1 MATSWRE
8 EGVRGVRVR
17 LGCSGRVGR
26 IPEWDR
32 FSSLRGRPAG
42 PDSAVYGPLPPVRT
56 FGATGPP
63 HPSEQCG
70 FRPCDIERNAK
81 VAQSACPTP
90 DSPTPATYVVQVEQH
105 RTRPPQRRQ
114 PPQAAP
120 PAPPAPGGS
129 AVYRVR
135 VRSVPP
141 VVLALRR
148 FPNPRLTGIG
158 AGLFA
163 ALTMFVLACV
173 DRLLFDSSELVY
185 GLLFLPVSA
194 LTALWVRPA
203 DLVTA
208 PISVPIAFAV
218 GVFPISG
225 GSEGFGG
232 QVMGLV
238 TALAVHAGWLYGGT
252 LIAGLIA
259 SVRKVRQM
267 RARRRYVLAQGH
279 GGAPASERAPRA
291 AASAAAAAKP
301 VRAGAGGAAGT
312 GGAGAVARRP
322 QRP

>member
-1 MATSWRE
+1 M
-8 EGVRGVRVR
+8 
-17 LGCSGRVGR
+17 
-26 IPEWDR
+26 
-32 FSSLRGRPAG
+32 
-42 PDSAVYGPLPPVRT
+42 
-56 FGATGPP
+56 
-63 HPSEQCG
+63 
-70 FRPCDIERNAK
+70 
-81 VAQSACPTP
+81 
-90 DSPTPATYVVQVEQH
+90 
-105 RTRPPQRRQ
+105 
-114 PPQAAP
+114 
-120 PAPPAPGGS
+120 
-129 AVYRVR
+129 YRVR

-163 ALTMFVLACV
+163 SLTMFVLACV

-267 RARRRYVLAQGH
+267 RARRRYVLAQGR
-279 GGAPASERAPRA
+279 GGAPAPASERAPRS
-291 AASAAAAAKP
+291 AASASAAAAAAAKP
-301 VRAGAGGAAGT
+301 VRAGAGGA
-312 GGAGAVARRP
+312 GAVA
-322 QRP
+322 

>member
-1 MATSWRE
+1 M
-8 EGVRGVRVR
+8 
-17 LGCSGRVGR
+17 
-26 IPEWDR
+26 
-32 FSSLRGRPAG
+32 
-42 PDSAVYGPLPPVRT
+42 
-56 FGATGPP
+56 
-63 HPSEQCG
+63 
-70 FRPCDIERNAK
+70 
-81 VAQSACPTP
+81 
-90 DSPTPATYVVQVEQH
+90 
-105 RTRPPQRRQ
+105 
-114 PPQAAP
+114 
-120 PAPPAPGGS
+120 
-129 AVYRVR
+129 YRVR

-163 ALTMFVLACV
+163 ALTMLVLACV

-225 GSEGFGG
+225 GSEGLGG
-232 QVMGLV
+232 QIMGLV

-267 RARRRYVLAQGH
+267 RARRRYVLAQGR
-279 GGAPASERAPRA
+279 GGAPASEPSPRA
-291 AASAAAAAKP
+291 AAVSAAAGAKP
-301 VRAGAGGAAGT
+301 VRAGAGGA

>member
-1 MATSWRE
+1 M
-8 EGVRGVRVR
+8 
-17 LGCSGRVGR
+17 
-26 IPEWDR
+26 
-32 FSSLRGRPAG
+32 
-42 PDSAVYGPLPPVRT
+42 
-56 FGATGPP
+56 
-63 HPSEQCG
+63 
-70 FRPCDIERNAK
+70 
-81 VAQSACPTP
+81 
-90 DSPTPATYVVQVEQH
+90 
-105 RTRPPQRRQ
+105 
-114 PPQAAP
+114 
-120 PAPPAPGGS
+120 
-129 AVYRVR
+129 YRVR

-163 ALTMFVLACV
+163 SLTMFVLACA
-173 DRLLFDSSELVY
+173 DRLLFDGSELVY

-252 LIAGLIA
+252 LVAGLIVT
-259 SVRKVRQM
+259 VRKVRLM
-267 RARRRYVLAQGH
+267 RARRRYVLAQGR
-279 GGAPASERAPRA
+279 GPAGERKPRA
-291 AASAAAAAKP
+291 AAAPASSSKP
-301 VRAGAGGAAGT
+301 VRAGAGPAA
-312 GGAGAVARRP
+312 AARRP

>member
-1 MATSWRE
+1 M
-8 EGVRGVRVR
+8 
-17 LGCSGRVGR
+17 
-26 IPEWDR
+26 
-32 FSSLRGRPAG
+32 
-42 PDSAVYGPLPPVRT
+42 
-56 FGATGPP
+56 
-63 HPSEQCG
+63 
-70 FRPCDIERNAK
+70 
-81 VAQSACPTP
+81 
-90 DSPTPATYVVQVEQH
+90 
-105 RTRPPQRRQ
+105 
-114 PPQAAP
+114 
-120 PAPPAPGGS
+120 
-129 AVYRVR
+129 YRVR
-135 VRSVPP
+135 VRRVPP

-173 DRLLFDSSELVY
+173 DRLLFDGSEFVY

-232 QVMGLV
+232 QTMGLV

-252 LIAGLIA
+252 LVAGLIA
-259 SVRKVRQM
+259 TVRKVRQM
-267 RARRRYVLAQGH
+267 RARRRYVLAQGR
-279 GGAPASERAPRA
+279 GTAPERAPRA
-291 AASAAAAAKP
+291 SAAGAVAAKP
-301 VRAGAGGAAGT
+301 VRAGAAGA
-312 GGAGAVARRP
+312 GGAGAGARRP